1 LISLCK
7 YTTFAQHIVQQTTES
22 YFALHIFK
30 ISKRGNMFRKWLIN
44 KGFLER
50 FLISFKNNQKS
61 ALGKCSSPV
70 TSTIVNNKF

>member
-1 LISLCK
+1 
-7 YTTFAQHIVQQTTES
+7 
-22 YFALHIFK
+22 
-30 ISKRGNMFRKWLIN
+30 MFRKWLIN

-70 TSTIVNNKF
+70 TSTTLIKFAADFQ

>member
-1 LISLCK
+1 
-7 YTTFAQHIVQQTTES
+7 
-22 YFALHIFK
+22 
-30 ISKRGNMFRKWLIN
+30 MFRKWLIN

-70 TSTIVNNKF
+70 TSTTLENSAADFQ